1 MTRSSIRILQAL
13 CITCGFIFLLVD
25 CSFLVNYKD
34 SILQQVKV
42 WESRAGG
49 EGRREATEGSPSQG
63 SVVSLCTGREGE
75 GWEGGAPEHLAMAWT
90 SSIVSVPAPGQ
101 VTGHNTSRRPKSIGS
116 TKTKLFGKGAIN
128 ELDSLQ

>member
-34 SILQQVKV
+34 LILQLVKV
-42 WESRAGG
+42 WEGRGHG
-49 EGRREATEGSPSQG
+49 GRREATEGSPSQG
-63 SVVSLCTGREGE
+63 SVVSLCTGRVGE
-75 GWEGGAPEHLAMAWT
+75 GWEGGAPEHLASAWT

-101 VTGHNTSRRPKSIGS
+101 VTGHNISRRPKSIGS